1 MRDRAGHGRLPGM
14 DAVPALERLG
24 GVARTADLRR
34 LTSRAKLHR
43 AARRGDVVRLARG
56 RYALPTAQDGLRAAM
71 RLTAVLSHRSAA
83 AFWGWELKTQP
94 PVPEVVV
101 PRNRNVPTDRRRGV
115 DVTWADLRPDDVVD
129 GIVTSRARTVIDCI
143 RSLPFDEALAVADS
157 ALRHRHVTR
166 AQLIWLA
173 GQVRGKGAAQARRV
187 ARLASDKAANPFE
200 SVLRAIA
207 IAVGGVDV
215 EPQVWLDLDGMRL
228 RPDLLDRR
236 RRLILEAESFEW
248 HGKRLSLTRDCV
260 RYNAFGLAGYVVL
273 RFSWEQVMLEPAYVE
288 ACLRAFV
295 AGPPPLGRANAV
307 VEGRKS
313 A

>member
-1 MRDRAGHGRLPGM
+1 M

-34 LTSRAKLHR
+34 LTSRAKLRR

-56 RYALPTAQDGLRAAM
+56 RYALPTAQQGLRAAI

-83 AFWGWELKTQP
+83 AYWGWELKTQP
-94 PVPEVVV
+94 PVPEVTV
-101 PRNRNVPTDRRRGV
+101 PRNRNVPAEKRHGV
-115 DVTWADLRPDDVVD
+115 SVTWAALRSDEVVD
-129 GIVTSRARTVIDCI
+129 GIVTSRERTVVDCI

-157 ALRHRHVTR
+157 ALRHRHVTQ
-166 AQLIWLA
+166 AQLVWLA
-173 GQVRGKGAAQARRV
+173 SAVTGKGATQARKV
-187 ARLASDKAANPFE
+187 ARLASEKAANPFE

-207 IAVGGVDV
+207 IGVTGIAV
-215 EPQVWLDLDGMRL
+215 EPQVRLELNGMRL

-295 AGPPPLGRANAV
+295 TEPPPLGRANAA

>member
-1 MRDRAGHGRLPGM
+1 M

-24 GVARTADLRR
+24 GVARTVDLRR
-34 LTSRAKLHR
+34 LTTRATLR
-43 AARRGDVVRLARG
+43 QAARRGEVVRLARG
-56 RYALPTAQDGLRAAM
+56 RYALPTAQDGLRAAI
-71 RLTAVLSHRSAA
+71 RLTAVLSRRSAA
-83 AFWGWELKTQP
+83 AHWGWELKTQP
-94 PVPEVVV
+94 PVPEVTV
-101 PRNRNVPTDRRRGV
+101 PRNRNVPTDRRRAV
-115 DVTWADLRPDDVVD
+115 DVTWADLRREEVVD
-129 GIVTSRARTVIDCI
+129 GIVTSRERTVIDCI

-173 GQVRGKGAAQARRV
+173 DQVRGKGAAQARKV

-207 IAVGGVDV
+207 IGIPGIAV
-215 EPQVWLDLDGMRL
+215 EPQVWLDLDGQRL

-248 HGKRLSLTRDCV
+248 HGKRLALTRDCI
-260 RYNAFGLAGYVVL
+260 RYNAFALAGYVVL
-273 RFSWEQVMLEPAYVE
+273 RFSWEQVMLQPAYVE

-295 AGPPPLGRANAV
+295 AGPQLVGRANPAE
-307 VEGRKS
+307 EGRKS

>member
-1 MRDRAGHGRLPGM
+1 M

-34 LTSRAKLHR
+34 LTSRAKLRR
-43 AARRGDVVRLARG
+43 AARRGDVVRVARG
-56 RYALPTAQDGLRAAM
+56 RYALPTAQDGLQAAA

-83 AFWGWELKTQP
+83 AYWGWELKTPP
-94 PVPEVVV
+94 PVPELTV
-101 PRNRNVPTDRRRGV
+101 PRNRNVPFDKRLGV
-115 DVTWADLRPDDVVD
+115 QVVWAALRPDEVVD
-129 GIVTSRARTVIDCI
+129 GIVTSRERTVIDCI
-143 RSLPFDEALAVADS
+143 RTLPFDEALAVADS
-157 ALRHRHVTR
+157 ALRHRVITR

-173 GQVRGKGAAQARRV
+173 GKVRGKGAAQARRV
-187 ARLASDKAANPFE
+187 ARLASEKAANPFE
-200 SVLRAIA
+200 SALRAITYRVVA
-207 IAVGGVDV
+207 IVM
-215 EPQVWLDLDGMRL
+215 EPQVWLELDGMRL

-260 RYNAFGLAGYVVL
+260 RYNAFTLAGYVVL

-288 ACLRAFV
+288 ACLRSFD
-295 AGPPPLGRANAV
+295 AGPEPVGRANGA

>member
-1 MRDRAGHGRLPGM
+1 M

-34 LTSRAKLHR
+34 LTSQAKLRR

-83 AFWGWELKTQP
+83 AYWGWELKTQP
-94 PVPEVVV
+94 PVPELTV
-101 PRNRNVPTDRRRGV
+101 PRNRNVPADKRRHV
-115 DVTWADLRPDDVVD
+115 QVVWANLRPDEVVD
-129 GIVTSRARTVIDCI
+129 GIVTSRERTLIDCI
-143 RSLPFDEALAVADS
+143 RTLPFDEALAGADS
-157 ALRHRHVTR
+157 ALRHRAITR

-173 GQVRGKGAAQARRV
+173 GKVRGKGAEQARRV
-187 ARLASDKAANPFE
+187 ARLASEKPANPFE
-200 SVLRAIA
+200 SALRAISYRVA
-207 IAVGGVDV
+207 GIHL
-215 EPQVWLDLDGMRL
+215 EPQVWLELGGLRL

-236 RRLILEAESFEW
+236 RRLIVEAESFEW

-260 RYNAFGLAGYVVL
+260 RYNAFALAGYVVL

-288 ACLRAFV
+288 ACLRSFV
-295 AGPPPLGRANAV
+295 AGPEPLERADGRL
-307 VEGRKS
+307 EGRKS